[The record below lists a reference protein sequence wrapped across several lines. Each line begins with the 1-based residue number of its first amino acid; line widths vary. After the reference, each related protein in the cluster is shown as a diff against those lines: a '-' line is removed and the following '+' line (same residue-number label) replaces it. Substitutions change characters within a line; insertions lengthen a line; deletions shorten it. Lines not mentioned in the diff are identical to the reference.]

1 MFKYITTTIINE
13 NKDLTTGQKLWTY
26 EAEDAGQHKVGKF
39 NIKRHLTFLKPYVRA
54 IYKAEAYEPTLA
66 KATVDLTAITQA
78 SGVFR
83 IAMYIRLSGS
93 QNSLFANDMV
103 FKGKPLYIEFEKK
116 QGEENTALAKRIAAI
131 ADKYI
136 TQAYEYKIIKVSASD
151 SKVVIDAVDEYE
163 LFTKCELQ
171 YYNPEGGFQFC
182 CNTEGDYETIA
193 SPDDGTSKIT
203 ITQGK
208 QGFGTYSWLLH
219 NFRLPTAANTRWNR
233 IVIDETPRVGK
244 LYNEYIVEY
253 CMDRGIMGG
262 DAVGEPTKS
271 ITQHVFYVNQDVSAD
286 FENGLKV
293 LGDITGPTGSDSASL
308 ANDALAKVSALEKK
322 VETLT
327 TQLAGKADAS
337 ALANKAD
344 ASALASKQDALTA
357 GNGIDLAGNS
367 VSVKLNG
374 STLTADASG
383 LKVADQTLEGKQD
396 KLTAGNGVDISGG
409 TVKVKLDGDTLTAGA
424 NGLKVTDGKFEP
436 KAEI

>member
-13 NKDLTTGQKLWTY
+13 NKDLTTGDKLWTY
-26 EAEDAGQHKVGKF
+26 EAEDSGQQKVGKF

-66 KATVDLTAITQA
+66 KATIDLTAITQA

-116 QGEENTALAKRIAAI
+116 QGEENTALAKRVAAI

-136 TQAYEYKIIKVSASD
+136 TQAYEYKIIKVTAD
-151 SKVVIDAVDEYE
+151 STNVVINAVDEYE

-193 SPDDGTSKIT
+193 SPNDGNNKIT

-293 LGDITGPTGSDSASL
+293 LGDMTGPTG
-308 ANDALAKVSALEKK
+308 NDALAKVSALEKK

-327 TQLAGKADAS
+327 TQLASKADAS
-337 ALANKAD
+337 ALAGKAD
-344 ASALASKQDALTA
+344 ASALASKQDTLTA
-357 GNGIDLAGNS
+357 GNGINLAGNS
-367 VSVKLNG
+367 VSVKING

-383 LKVADQTLEGKQD
+383 LKVADQTLEGKQN
-396 KLTAGNGVDISGG
+396 KLTAGNGLDITGD
-409 TVKVKLDGDTLTAGA
+409 TVKVKLNGDTLTADES
-424 NGLKVTDGKFEP
+424 GLKVTDNKFEP
-436 KAEI
+436 KSEL

>member
-1 MFKYITTTIINE
+1 MFKYVTTTIINE
-13 NKDLTTGQKLWTY
+13 DKDLTTGDKLWTY
-26 EAEDAGQHKVGKF
+26 EAEGPGKVGKF

-54 IYKAEAYEPTLA
+54 IHKAEASNPTLA
-66 KATVDLTAITQA
+66 KATIDLTAITQA

-116 QGEENTALAKRIAAI
+116 QGEEPTALAKRVAAI

-136 TQAYEYKIIKVSASD
+136 TQAYEYKIIKVTAD
-151 SKVVIDAVDEYE
+151 TTNVVINAVDEYE

-193 SPDDGTSKIT
+193 SPDDGTRKIT

-244 LYNEYIVEY
+244 LYNEYIIEY

-293 LGDITGPTGSDSASL
+293 LGDMTGPIG
-308 ANDALAKVSALEKK
+308 NDALAKVSALEKK

-327 TQLAGKADAS
+327 TQLASKADAS
-337 ALANKAD
+337 ALAGKANTSD
-344 ASALASKQDALTA
+344 LASKQDTLTA
-357 GNGIDLAGNS
+357 GNGIDLTGNT
-367 VSVKLNG
+367 VKVKLSG
-374 STLTADASG
+374 GTLTADPSG
-383 LKVADQTLEGKQD
+383 LKVADQTLEGKQN
-396 KLTAGNGVDISGG
+396 KLTAGNGLDITGD
-409 TVKVKLDGDTLTAGA
+409 TVKVKLSGDTLTADES
-424 NGLKVTDGKFEP
+424 GLKVTDNKFQP
-436 KAEI
+436 KS